1 MVKVVGKKSGAAKER
16 IEPLPRIDHDT
27 ITYEPFRR
35 DFWTGVA
42 AAADASAPLG
52 ATFAELNVTCHHAD
66 HAPPPPLASF
76 AHAGLPPAL
85 LGAIARAGYE
95 APTPIQAA
103 ALPAALA
110 GRDVVGVAKTGSGKA
125 RRRDDDERR
134 ISRRARARERA
145 NEWRARRIQRTVG
158 HGGGGGWRASSPT
171 NRARFTAERQQRA
184 TAIMC
189 TRVCVR
195 VCVCVCVCGAL
206 TLSMYVCVFSAA
218 VTEQTLAFVWPLI
231 VHAVDQR
238 EIVPGVDGPIALILA
253 PTRELAEQ
261 TFREARSCERASE
274 RARMAS
280 PGGAPRGALD
290 RSIDRS
296 IE

>member
-1 MVKVVGKKSGAAKER
+1 
-16 IEPLPRIDHDT
+16 
-27 ITYEPFRR
+27 
-35 DFWTGVA
+35 
-42 AAADASAPLG
+42 
-52 ATFAELNVTCHHAD
+52 
-66 HAPPPPLASF
+66 
-76 AHAGLPPAL
+76 
-85 LGAIARAGYE
+85 
-95 APTPIQAA
+95 
-103 ALPAALA
+103 
-110 GRDVVGVAKTGSGKA
+110 
-125 RRRDDDERR
+125 
-134 ISRRARARERA
+134 
-145 NEWRARRIQRTVG
+145 
-158 HGGGGGWRASSPT
+158 
-171 NRARFTAERQQRA
+171 
-184 TAIMC
+184 
-189 TRVCVR
+189 
-195 VCVCVCVCGAL
+195 
-206 TLSMYVCVFSAA
+206 MYVCVFSAA